1 MTDIDSVNNVIKHV
15 HKLRN
20 DRRHSQL
27 KQQPADR
34 FRAEKSLFLP
44 RRRVRIDCRVFF
56 AG

>member
-1 MTDIDSVNNVIKHV
+1 MTDIDSVNNVVKHV